1 MRLIDFNLSTIDLH
15 PALKLYWESTTTIP
29 ITDLQVV
36 ASTNQLRLLSGT
48 GPALTLDQFR
58 TRCQQVDPQTNLF
71 MATDPEP
78 LRLYGYRLVPHKIL
92 LG

>member
-15 PALKLYWESTTTIP
+15 PALKLYWESTTP
-29 ITDLQVV
+29 LPVTDLQVV
-36 ASTNQLRLLSGT
+36 TASHQLHLLAAD

-58 TRCQQVDPQTNLF
+58 TRCQQVDPQSNLF
-71 MATDPEP
+71 IAGDTAP

>member
-15 PALKLYWESTTTIP
+15 PALKFYWESTTTLP

-36 ASTNQLRLLSGT
+36 ATSHQLRLLVDD

-71 MATDPEP
+71 IASDTEP